1 MVEKD
6 DQSNQTRNIFCVDK
20 FNQFLQTKEWL
31 QLHTIKITMELT
43 VRLTCADSHLYS
55 AHTEGQ

>member
-6 DQSNQTRNIFCVDK
+6 DPSNQPRKILCVDK
-20 FNQFLQTKEWL
+20 FSQFLQTKEWL
-31 QLHTIKITMELT
+31 EMHTIKITMEHI
-43 VRLTCADSHLYS
+43 VRLTCADNHLYS